1 MSGRELTWTP
11 VSGALAEGAFRDW
24 YVSSVGALLKDAD
37 FDVEQDKRSNVTYWI
52 DEAARVIAKDLGV
65 ASTKMLDFDLSNISR
80 LSLRMDARPSETVD
94 GPKEGT
100 EHSMTLTA
108 DFRDGSPTRTIQ
120 RSFSEETKPLPRGT
134 AMFAE
139 DTELG
144 RQAIRRL
151 LSNIRTA
158 KGGPPVEAPGSQGWL
173 EPSNEIMST
182 VFEAAKEKSGI
193 REDWPVS
200 ITSVPLAKSADAIT
214 MNLRTRAWD
223 GQRNVENDYRGY
235 LQQQDDGRW
244 KSGYSTPEESVIM
257 IAWQTLESRLLE
269 PPPERSDLS
278 YPFHPS
284 HYFTEEQVD
293 GLGFTFLDR
302 RNMKDLLDRL
312 NFTGVVK
319 SNEADRISCSFE
331 DVQFVSLDDCSALR
345 MTIVGHCVD
354 KHNNITSTERC
365 PWQLRHEYPFKTLTN
380 GTIACPSVRFCL
392 DKAFK
397 TSSSSESG
405 PVHG

>member
-1 MSGRELTWTP
+1 MSGREHTWTP
-11 VSGALAEGAFRDW
+11 ISGALAEGAFRDW

-37 FDVEQDKRSNVTYWI
+37 FDVEQDKPTNVKYWI
-52 DEAARVIAKDLGV
+52 EEAARVIAEDLGV
-65 ASTKMLDFDLSNISR
+65 TTTKMLDFDLSNISQ
-80 LSLRMDARPSETVD
+80 LSLRKDARPSETVD

-108 DFRDGSPTRTIQ
+108 DFRDGSPTRIIQ

-158 KGGPPVEAPGSQGWL
+158 KGGPPVEAADTEGWL
-173 EPSNEIMST
+173 EPCNATMST
-182 VFEAAKEKSGI
+182 VFAAAKEKSGI
-193 REDWPVS
+193 REDWPIR
-200 ITSVPLAKSADAIT
+200 ITSLPLAKSADAIT

-244 KSGYSTPEESVIM
+244 NSGYSTPEESVIM
-257 IAWQTLESRLLE
+257 IAWQTLQSRLLE
-269 PPPERSDLS
+269 PPPERSDPS
-278 YPFHPS
+278 YRFHPS
-284 HYFTEEQVD
+284 HYFTEEQVN
-293 GLGFTFLDR
+293 GLSFTFLNR

-319 SNEADRISCSFE
+319 SNEADRVSCSFE
-331 DVQFVSLDDCSALR
+331 DVHFVSLDNCSALR

-365 PWQLRHEYPFKTLTN
+365 PWQLRHEHPFKVSTD
-380 GTIACPSVRFCL
+380 GTIACSSIPFCL

-397 TSSSSESG
+397 TSSSS
-405 PVHG
+405 